1 MSAVISELSANI
13 PNKPFSVKEQIQFE
27 VEKIQ
32 HVSYVNPQVSDKFWA
47 VIHIKTYSDE
57 TKPYLTLHN
66 IRTGEKKNTKIK
78 KGNNFIENPFNL
90 YSIIKVEQFEEYP
103 KTKQVG
109 GKRVSTGEMQDI
121 LENWVVIQR

>member
-1 MSAVISELSANI
+1 
-13 PNKPFSVKEQIQFE
+13 VKEQIQFE

-47 VIHIKTYSDE
+47 VVHIKTYSDE

-66 IRTGEKKNTKIK
+66 IKTGEKMSTKIK
-78 KGNNFIENPFNL
+78 KGNLFIENPFEL
-90 YSIIKVEQFEEYP
+90 YSIIKIDQFAQYP

-109 GKRVSTGEMQDI
+109 GKWVSTGEMQDI
-121 LENWVVIQR
+121 LEDWMVVQR